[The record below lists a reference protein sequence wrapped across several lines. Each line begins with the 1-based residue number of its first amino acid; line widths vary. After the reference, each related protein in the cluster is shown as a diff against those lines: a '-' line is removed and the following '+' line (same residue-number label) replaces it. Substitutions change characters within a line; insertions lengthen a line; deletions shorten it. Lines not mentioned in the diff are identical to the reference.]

1 MSYWEDR
8 QTSRYMDGE
17 KLINLYYRDLEK
29 AFIQAK
35 KEIQQ
40 TIDMFYL
47 RYADENG
54 VTYAKARKLL
64 SKAEIGELNDF
75 IAKVKANMGKYSLE
89 VENMSIKARITRYE
103 ALEKQIDAIL
113 QGLYAVDYEHNGS
126 LTLGQVYKDSYY
138 KTWYNID
145 QYTGF
150 HKEFAQ
156 ISPALIDTY
165 INYPFDGANFS
176 TRLWKQK
183 TYLQQQLMESMTTMM
198 IQGKHPSTLSKGF
211 AKKFQTKQW
220 EAYRLLHT
228 EASFM
233 MSQATHDAYK
243 EDGVEK
249 YEYIATLD
257 SKTCEVCRPLDT
269 KKFDVDKAVVGV
281 NMAPMHPLCRCTDA
295 PYYDDTPTDGMTR
308 VAKDP
313 ETGESYKAPAE
324 MSYKEWHAEY
334 IENNPK
340 KALAEKK
347 LQHEKADREQFER
360 YKDILGEDA
369 PETLDSF
376 QKLKYND
383 NEEWKSVQALYR
395 KTNAYNKIILK
406 EPAITADL
414 KKISKD
420 TGIPMMGLEYR
431 LKAKDS
437 FLRKVGTESEH
448 SLDPQR
454 IRDTIT
460 STNDVIRYTYQD
472 NPLNLVNSYKNITGA
487 LQEKGYDL
495 VRVKNFW
502 HNKGNPYNGIN
513 CTFRLPDPKGKG
525 YQDFEVQFHTP
536 ESYGVKDRMHKD
548 YEAWRLLNA
557 SSPEAIA
564 LRRKMMEQSRGMEI
578 PANIE
583 EVKNK

>member
-8 QTSRYMDGE
+8 QTSRYMAGE
-17 KLINLYYRDLEK
+17 KLANQYYVDLEK
-29 AFIQAK
+29 AFIQSK

-40 TIDMFYL
+40 TIDLFYL

-64 SKAEIGELNDF
+64 SKAEVGELNDF
-75 IAKVKANMGKYSLE
+75 IDKVKANMGKYNLE
-89 VENMSIKARITRYE
+89 VENMSIKARVTRYE
-103 ALEKQIDAIL
+103 ALEKQIDAVL
-113 QGLYAVDYEHNGS
+113 QQLYAVDYEYNGS
-126 LTLGQVYKDSYY
+126 LTLEQVYKDSYY
-138 KTWYNID
+138 RTWYNID

-150 HKEFAQ
+150 HKDFAQ
-156 ISPALIDTY
+156 VSPALIDTY

-183 TYLQQQLMESMTTMM
+183 AYLQQQLMESMTTMM
-198 IQGKHPSTLSKGF
+198 IQGKHPNTLSKEF

-269 KKFDVDKAVVGV
+269 KKFVVDKAVVGV
-281 NMAPMHPLCRCTDA
+281 NMAPMHALCRCTDA

-308 VAKDP
+308 VARDP
-313 ETGESYKAPAE
+313 ETGESYKVPAE

-414 KKISKD
+414 KKISND
-420 TGIPMMGLEYR
+420 TGVTLVGLENR
-431 LKAKDS
+431 IKSKDS
-437 FLRKVGTESEH
+437 FLRKVGTDSEH
-448 SLDPQR
+448 SLDSQ
-454 IRDTIT
+454 IIKDTIN
-460 STNDVIRYTYQD
+460 STNDVIRYTYQSNALSVVD
-472 NPLNLVNSYKNITGA
+472 SYNNVSKHFTDM
-487 LQEKGYDL
+487 GYKT
-495 VRVKNFW
+495 VKVKNTW
-502 HNKGNPYNGIN
+502 LNKRSAYKGVN
-513 CTFRLPDPKGKG
+513 CVFETPEGQR
-525 YQDFEVQFHTP
+525 FEVQFHTP
-536 ESYGVKDRMHKD
+536 ESYKLKDSKEMHGLYEEHRKD
-548 YEAWRLLNA
+548 ATSAERRNVLTNKMFEL
-557 SSPEAIA
+557 SSQ
-564 LRRKMMEQSRGMEI
+564 LEI
-578 PANIE
+578 PLNIDQI
-583 EVKNK
+583 K